1 MHRYASVAQRSSRM
15 RETNHVTQRNVCLRD
30 APGHQARRL
39 CQRKLAD
46 PDRRAERPAAR
57 ASQGGLHARRRVRP
71 RASRATASEA
81 AGFARDGERGSGLRA
96 RRRARRRGA
105 APSVWVSRAPR
116 GGGNSPPPRA
126 RAPKPEPAVC
136 RSRERARSSSAAR
149 RCSLPPPSAVV
160 WQNVLVKH
168 SATVASATTRG
179 SAAWRKGRLMAKGGG
194 QRARTPTTRL
204 AEGAAARPRVTERG
218 GDARPTHICY
228 ARHGRGHGALHEL
241 RVSVHRGA
249 ARSDGLRVV
258 ANHHRPSE
266 AARAVLKGGG
276 N

>member
-1 MHRYASVAQRSSRM
+1 M
-15 RETNHVTQRNVCLRD
+15 CLRD

-39 CQRKLAD
+39 RQRKLAD

-57 ASQGGLHARRRVRP
+57 ASQGGLHARRRVRR

-81 AGFARDGERGSGLRA
+81 AGFARDGEGGSGLRA
-96 RRRARRRGA
+96 RRRARWRGA
-105 APSVWVSRAPR
+105 APSIWVSRAPR
-116 GGGNSPPPRA
+116 GGGTSPPARA
-126 RAPKPEPAVC
+126 RAPKPEPAVG

-149 RCSLPPPSAVV
+149 RCSLPPPSAVA
-160 WQNVLVKH
+160 
-168 SATVASATTRG
+168 SATTTRG
-179 SAAWRKGRLMAKGGG
+179 SAAWRKGRLTAKGGG
-194 QRARTPTTRL
+194 QRARTPTTRR

-249 ARSDGLRVV
+249 ARSGGLRVV
-258 ANHHRPSE
+258 ANHRRPSE

-276 N
+276 K